1 MEKIGIFGGTFN
13 PIHKGHIH
21 LIEACCGAFSF
32 DRVLLIPTRV
42 PPHKQAPDLAE
53 DKYRFE
59 MCRLAAEDNPLLTVS
74 DIEIKRPKKSYT
86 YDTLVQL
93 KKEYPNGNFYLIMG
107 SDMFLTFRSWYC
119 WEKMLK
125 ITALITAA
133 RENSRLKELE
143 AEKRQ
148 LELLGGQAFVLDI
161 PVLEISSTEVRER
174 LKKGRDVSG
183 MLDTK
188 VLSYIREHDLYS
200 E

>member
-1 MEKIGIFGGTFN
+1 
-13 PIHKGHIH
+13 
-21 LIEACCGAFSF
+21 
-32 DRVLLIPTRV
+32 
-42 PPHKQAPDLAE
+42 
-53 DKYRFE
+53 
-59 MCRLAAEDNPLLTVS
+59 
-74 DIEIKRPKKSYT
+74 
-86 YDTLVQL
+86 
-93 KKEYPNGNFYLIMG
+93 MG

-133 RENSRLKELE
+133 RENSRMKELE
-143 AEKRQ
+143 AEKKQ

-161 PVLEISSTEVRER
+161 PVLEISSTEVRDR

-183 MLDTK
+183 MLDPR